1 MNSRTFYLSFILAL
15 FLVTVAAPAQIPTP
29 TPPSSAPETVI
40 ATFRVKPAQIDA
52 FLSLMPK
59 YWAALRERNMVL
71 VEPHVLMRG
80 EENGK
85 PIVVEVFTWRTHD
98 VPDSVPPDIQAYWDK
113 FNDMVEA
120 RDGHQPIEFPE
131 MTLIQPPAH

>member
-1 MNSRTFYLSFILAL
+1 MKHLIAVTILAL
-15 FLVTVAAPAQIPTP
+15 ATIA
-29 TPPSSAPETVI
+29 SSAQTPSPASPDSSPETVI

-52 FLSLMPK
+52 FLALMPN

-71 VEPHVLMRG
+71 AEPHVLMRG
-80 EENGK
+80 MENGK

-98 VPDSVPPDIQAYWDK
+98 VPDSVPSAIQAYWDK
-113 FNDMVEA
+113 FNAMVET
-120 RDGHQPIEFPE
+120 RDGKPGIEFPE